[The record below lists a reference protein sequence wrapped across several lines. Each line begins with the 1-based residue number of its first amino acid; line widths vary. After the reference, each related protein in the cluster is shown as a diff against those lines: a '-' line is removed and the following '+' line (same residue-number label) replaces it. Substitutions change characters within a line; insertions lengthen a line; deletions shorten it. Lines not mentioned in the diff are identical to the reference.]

1 MDILEFVEKQGSKDS
16 RGKGE
21 PKVQEGAAI
30 AHRQDGRDTDQ
41 RNRESP
47 ENTSQAN
54 RRKLDAYDDQTL
66 PKFTRKPM
74 PMALKAELRT
84 RFLFVGLTL
93 SSHQ

>member
-1 MDILEFVEKQGSKDS
+1 MPTGKMGETQTQGT
-16 RGKGE
+16 E
-21 PKVQEGAAI
+21 KVQK
-30 AHRQDGRDTDQ
+30 
-41 RNRESP
+41 
-47 ENTSQAN
+47 NTSQAN
-54 RRKLDAYDDQTL
+54 KRKLDAYDDQTL